1 MIKVGLAAM
10 LLLAGVA
17 QAAGCRLEPA
27 ADIALTMLDRYP
39 MAAAMINGKPAQ
51 LIYDTGG
58 ANTMLT
64 MGAAAKFGL
73 TPTPNPPK
81 ANFTSSGVPLEVAFH
96 HVQSLEA
103 LGTSRNDF
111 DIPVTGE
118 MDVDGNAGQDIMA
131 RDTEIDLAR
140 RRARVF
146 TPTDCTTPAQA
157 HWPDEDKMQVVMI
170 ADRTRIFG
178 TVSVNGV
185 ELTALFDTGSP
196 YSALTA
202 DAAARAG
209 VHPGNPGVTQ
219 THTSHGLNG
228 KVGLD
233 SWVAAFND
241 ITIAGETVEKPRL
254 EFVLKHNYSAD
265 MILGADFFLA
275 HRVLVSKDQH
285 RLYFQYNGA
294 PLFGSHAKLIGG

>member
-1 MIKVGLAAM
+1 MIRTGLAM
-10 LLLAGVA
+10 LLLTGAA
-17 QAAGCRLEPA
+17 QAAACRLEPG
-27 ADIALTMLDRYP
+27 ADIPLTMLDRYP
-39 MAAAMINGKPAQ
+39 MAAASINGQPAQ

-58 ANTMLT
+58 AGTMLT
-64 MGAAAKFGL
+64 AGAVAKFGL

-81 ANFTSSGVPLEVAFH
+81 ANFTSSGVPLEVTFS

-103 LGTSRNDF
+103 LGASRKDF
-111 DIPVTGE
+111 DIPVIGD
-118 MDVDGNAGQDIMA
+118 MGVDGNAGQDIMA
-131 RDTEIDLAR
+131 RDTEIDLAHHR
-140 RRARVF
+140 LRVF
-146 TPTDCTTPAQA
+146 TPTDCATPAQA
-157 HWPDEDKMQVVMI
+157 HWAEEDRMQVLMI

-209 VHPGNPGVTQ
+209 VHPGDPGVTQ
-219 THTSHGLNG
+219 THASHGLNG

-233 SWVAAFND
+233 SWVAGFND
-241 ITIAGETVEKPRL
+241 ITIGGETIEKPRL
-254 EFVLKHNYSAD
+254 EFILKHNYSAD

-275 HRVLVSKDQH
+275 HRVLISKDQH

-294 PLFGSHAKLIGG
+294 PIFGSHAKPVGG